1 MDNLGYPHEAG
12 HRGVST
18 SIEAVEA
25 INPRLGNLQH
35 RVLDDIRAAGLNGR
49 TSRECAASTGLDY
62 DSCQPRISELR
73 RMGKVRDGGNRRLNG
88 TGKRAICWIATGGGE

>member
-25 INPRLGNLQH
+25 INPRLGNLQQK
-35 RVLDDIRAAGLNGR
+35 VLADIRAAGAVGR
-49 TSRECAASTGLDY
+49 TSRECAASIGLDY
-62 DSCQPRISELR
+62 DSVQPRISELR
-73 RMGKVRDGGNRRLNG
+73 RMAKVRDSGFRRLNG

>member
-1 MDNLGYPHEAG
+1 MADLGYPHSAG

-25 INPRLGNLQH
+25 INPHLGNLQSK
-35 RVLDDIRAAGLNGR
+35 VFADIKASGLSGR
-49 TSRECAASTGLDY
+49 TSRECSASLGLDY
-62 DSCQPRISELR
+62 DSVQPRISELR
-73 RMGKVRDGGNRRLNG
+73 RMGKVRDSGFRRPNG